1 MTKTQMRSYTREE
14 LRAYVERVHGSV
26 WNAESEAIWTEIQE
40 RLLAEYR
47 YIQAQSTEHK
57 QGM

>member
-1 MTKTQMRSYTREE
+1 MNKTQMKSKTREE
-14 LRAYVERVHGSV
+14 LRAYVERVHGED

-47 YIQAQSTEHK
+47 YIQAQSIEEVK
-57 QGM
+57 

>member
-1 MTKTQMRSYTREE
+1 MNKTQMKSHTREE
-14 LRAYVERVHGSV
+14 LRAYVERVHGPD

-47 YIQAQSTEHK
+47 YIQAQSIEEVK
-57 QGM
+57 